1 LRKGRF
7 SGRGDERQADRY
19 TGFFFFFNFL
29 GIKKLMKDELDKREI
44 LMTK

>member
-1 LRKGRF
+1 MK
-7 SGRGDERQADRY
+7 DRQTD
-19 TGFFFFFNFL
+19 TQVFFFFNFL

>member
-19 TGFFFFFNFL
+19 TGFFFFNFL
-29 GIKKLMKDELDKREI
+29 GIKKLMKDELDKRKI

>member
-1 LRKGRF
+1 MK
-7 SGRGDERQADRY
+7 DRQTD
-19 TGFFFFFNFL
+19 TQVFFFFFNFL